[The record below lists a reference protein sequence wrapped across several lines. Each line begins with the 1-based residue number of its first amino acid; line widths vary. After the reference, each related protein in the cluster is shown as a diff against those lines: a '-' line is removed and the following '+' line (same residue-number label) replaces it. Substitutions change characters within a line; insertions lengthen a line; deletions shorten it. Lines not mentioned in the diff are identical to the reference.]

1 MVISITV
8 NIREMLLK
16 TALLAKIEELKDAI
30 KKKDIMYDPEKIIN
44 YQNII
49 LELDLKNKEKDKL
62 IMNYKNKM
70 DNFLKNNTFLNF
82 DDREVVNS
90 VSRVLNQKDQVI
102 QSLKNKIIDNEI
114 NNENKFKK

>member
-1 MVISITV
+1 
-8 NIREMLLK
+8 
-16 TALLAKIEELKDAI
+16 
-30 KKKDIMYDPEKIIN
+30 
-44 YQNII
+44 
-49 LELDLKNKEKDKL
+49 
-62 IMNYKNKM
+62 MNYKNKM

-114 NNENKFKK
+114 NNEIINDNKFKK